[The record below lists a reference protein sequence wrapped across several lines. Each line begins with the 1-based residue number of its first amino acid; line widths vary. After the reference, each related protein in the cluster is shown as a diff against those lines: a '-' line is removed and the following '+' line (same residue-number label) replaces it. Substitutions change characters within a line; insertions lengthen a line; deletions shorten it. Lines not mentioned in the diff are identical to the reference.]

1 VDGSLMGRG
10 TRKRAL
16 KRHRAE
22 RTARVRAAADAMRE
36 SVADRTAALQRRRDA
51 GELTD
56 EEVEVE
62 VEELAEDLRQAEEAD
77 RAADAA

>member
-1 VDGSLMGRG
+1 MGRG
-10 TRKRAL
+10 SRKRAL
-16 KRHRAE
+16 KRRRAE

-56 EEVEVE
+56 AEMEIE
-62 VEELAEDLRQAEEAD
+62 VEELAEDLRLVVEAD
-77 RAADAA
+77 SAADAA